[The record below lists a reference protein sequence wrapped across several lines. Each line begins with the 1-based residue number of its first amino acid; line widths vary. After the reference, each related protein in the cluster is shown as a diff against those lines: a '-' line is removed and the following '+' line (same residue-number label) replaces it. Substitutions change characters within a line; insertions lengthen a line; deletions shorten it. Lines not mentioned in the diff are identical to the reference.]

1 MEEKVNQINKAI
13 EDKRDIL
20 KEHAKMYFDA
30 LKVSTNTKEAADHN
44 TTQKGIPPISYILYG
59 IAGLSAVGTIAS
71 DSKLLCI
78 GLAAAS
84 AFGGYKLSKH
94 RTTNTKNIS
103 TNSNVSTN
111 KSKNEIISK
120 AIDAIKNT
128 TKEWEEF
135 MEVKQNEIQ
144 SAIDTSSLDEN
155 QKDSLSS
162 KVFVYE
168 IIDINIYELSN
179 MINTAKSADD
189 TNKVISLYKDKLL
202 TAIDKAAASQ
212 IAKYKDLAL

>member
-1 MEEKVNQINKAI
+1 MEEQVKQINKAI
-13 EDKRDIL
+13 ADKRDIL

-71 DSKLLCI
+71 DSKLLCT

-84 AFGGYKLSKH
+84 AFGGYKLSKN

-155 QKDSLSS
+155 QKNSLSS